1 MIVYLLNNF
10 MSPVQN
16 RSAIKKTFS
25 YTLEISGWKLRNIK
39 NIKNNFTLWFSKLLF
54 KFLF

>member
-1 MIVYLLNNF
+1 MIAYLLNNF